1 MKIHLIEAG
10 NFKLDGG
17 AMFGVVPKV
26 LWEKTNPADA
36 NNMIDMGSRCLLIE
50 SGKRL
55 VLIDVGMGDKQSE
68 KFFNFYY
75 KWGGFNLKS
84 SIEKAGF
91 SCDEITDVFFTHL
104 HFDHCGGGVI
114 WDDSKALLKP
124 LFENARYWS
133 NKKHW
138 DWATKP
144 NPREAASF
152 LKENLSPIELSG
164 CLSFVSSHSAGF
176 EYKPDLGFDILF
188 VDGHTEK
195 QMIPRVTYM
204 GKTLVFAADLIPTV
218 GHIPVP
224 YVMSYDTRPL
234 LTMDEKALFLKE
246 AADNNYYLFLEHDA
260 HNEVINLKNT
270 DKGVRLNKVF
280 KFDDLFN

>member
-1 MKIHLIEAG
+1 MKIHPIEAG

-75 KWGGFNLKS
+75 KWGGFNLRS

-124 LFENARYWS
+124 LFKNARYWS

-164 CLSFVSSHSAGF
+164 RLSFVSSHSAGF

>member
-1 MKIHLIEAG
+1 MKIHPIEAG

-164 CLSFVSSHSAGF
+164 CLSFVSNHSAGF

-195 QMIPRVTYM
+195 QMIPRITYM